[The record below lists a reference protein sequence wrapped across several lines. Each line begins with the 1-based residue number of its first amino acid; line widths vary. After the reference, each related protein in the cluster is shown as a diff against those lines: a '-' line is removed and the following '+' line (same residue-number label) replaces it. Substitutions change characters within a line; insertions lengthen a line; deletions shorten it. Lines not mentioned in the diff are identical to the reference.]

1 MLSKGYENGVLKIDD
16 DILTGLK
23 SKHPPAA
30 EVKQDSLSF
39 GPINELSH
47 CYFYEISKIMTAK
60 ATSLTKGAGG
70 PSHLDADQFRHMLL
84 SKKFK
89 TESKELREQI
99 AVLARTIASTLV
111 DPKSIKALTTCR
123 LIPLNK
129 NPGVRPI
136 GVGEVLRWIM
146 GKAINWILKDDMQ
159 KSAGPLQTATGL
171 KAGAGAAIHS
181 MRLIFE
187 DSSTEAVILVDA
199 NKVFNSINR
208 KVALHNT
215 VKPLSSGHHQDCEK
229 VSAIERCPL
238 HRGLS

>member
-1 MLSKGYENGVLKIDD
+1 MLVKEARTMQNRFRNYTNTKRTQDDSARSFAKLMWEGKTQAALKMLSKDYENGIRKIDD
-16 DILTGLK
+16 DILTELK

-30 EVKQDSLSF
+30 EVKQDSLLF
-39 GPINELSH
+39 GPIN
-47 CYFYEISKIMTAK
+47 CYFDEIDEIMIAKTA
-60 ATSLTKGAGG
+60 SLTKVAGG

-146 GKAINWILKDDMQ
+146 GKAINWILKDNIQ
-159 KSAGPLQTATGL
+159 ESAGPLETATGL
-171 KAGAGAAIHS
+171 KAGAEVAIH
-181 MRLIFE
+181 
-187 DSSTEAVILVDA
+187 
-199 NKVFNSINR
+199 
-208 KVALHNT
+208 
-215 VKPLSSGHHQDCEK
+215 
-229 VSAIERCPL
+229 
-238 HRGLS
+238 